1 MDTEEAALLQP
12 VMGMEEIKDMGEAK
26 VAEIVATAVQV
37 DTDQVLVDHQVDMV
51 DKEEVVKV
59 DMVVAKEATEEVAL
73 AMEEVA
79 AGMEVMVEDM
89 AQAVTMEDMVA
100 AALLIEE
107 GVAEVDMKV
116 GEEVEEVMVAVV
128 ETAVEDLEV
137 RFSSNKSR

>member
-1 MDTEEAALLQP
+1 MVTEVAALLQP
-12 VMGMEEIKDMGEAK
+12 VMDMEEIKDMEEAK

-107 GVAEVDMKV
+107 AAAEVDMKV
-116 GEEVEEVMVAVV
+116 GEEVEVMVAVV

-137 RFSSNKSR
+137 RLND

>member
-1 MDTEEAALLQP
+1 MVTEAALLQP
-12 VMGMEEIKDMGEAK
+12 VMDMEEIKDMGEAK
-26 VAEIVATAVQV
+26 VAEIVTTAAQV

-59 DMVVAKEATEEVAL
+59 DMVVDKEATEEVAL

-79 AGMEVMVEDM
+79 AGMEVMVEVM

-107 GVAEVDMKV
+107 AAAEVDMKV
-116 GEEVEEVMVAVV
+116 GEEVEVMVAVV

-137 RFSSNKSR
+137 RLNDYKLK

>member
-1 MDTEEAALLQP
+1 MAALLQP
-12 VMGMEEIKDMGEAK
+12 VMDMEEIKDMEEAK

-51 DKEEVVKV
+51 DKEEVVKA
-59 DMVVAKEATEEVAL
+59 DMVVAKEATEEVTL

-100 AALLIEE
+100 VALLIEE
-107 GVAEVDMKV
+107 AAAEVDMKV
-116 GEEVEEVMVAVV
+116 GEEVEVMVAVV

-137 RFSSNKSR
+137 RLNN

>member
-1 MDTEEAALLQP
+1 MAALLQP
-12 VMGMEEIKDMGEAK
+12 VMDMEEIKDMEEAK

-107 GVAEVDMKV
+107 AAAEVDMKV
-116 GEEVEEVMVAVV
+116 GEEVEVMVAVV

-137 RFSSNKSR
+137 RLNN